1 MNTQFAVT
9 DANRLAHISE
19 VERGLACN
27 CRCEICGE
35 RVVAKKGE
43 EREHHFAH
51 ASNTDACATNY
62 ESQLH
67 RYAKELI
74 QERMELTVPFF
85 PNMAPFY
92 TSSGR
97 KIYPR
102 DMRLAFNRVEAEVQ
116 IENIRPDI
124 VAYSGERKFLI
135 EVAYSSFADIIKI
148 EKLQALGLD
157 AVEIDLS
164 RFTPDS
170 FDPELVKKAV
180 IDDFEGK
187 KWLYVVPAVAPQQSE
202 HSAPQCKQPIPEEIL
217 TIKGMWVSLKHLPF
231 GDLAIRSIAFNPE
244 VNAIVK
250 GVAKRYYGRW
260 NPAFKNWIVP
270 SRWLAQASADLR
282 AAADIGS
289 GVATHTS

>member
-19 VERGLACN
+19 VDRGLACN
-27 CRCEICGE
+27 CRCEVCGE

-51 ASNTDACATNY
+51 ASNTDACATSY

-74 QERMELTVPFF
+74 QNQMRLTVPFL
-85 PNMAPFY
+85 PNVAPFR
-92 TSSGR
+92 TRSGQAL
-97 KIYPR
+97 YP
-102 DMRLAFNRVEAEVQ
+102 DMHLVFNRVDAEVQ
-116 IENIRPDI
+116 IDNIRPDI
-124 VAYSGERKFLI
+124 VAYSGEQKILI
-135 EVAYSSFADIIKI
+135 EVAYSSFADIVKV
-148 EKLQALGLD
+148 EKLQALELD

-164 RFTPDS
+164 RFTPDV
-170 FDPELVKKAV
+170 FDAELVKKAV
-180 IDDFEGK
+180 IDDTKGK

-202 HSAPQCKQPIPEEIL
+202 PSAPQCKQPIPEEIL

-270 SRWLAQASADLR
+270 SRWFAQASADLR
-282 AAADIGS
+282 AAADGGS
-289 GVATHTS
+289 GLATHTS